1 MLLPVKDVTFLVI
14 TQQIVDFSTAKA
26 TPLIPVHWLDHP
38 LKNEFLSG
46 PLASVSNIFRV
57 RASILDQ
64 LTHCQVVSLHFFDEL
79 SLNRLTCASSLAAK
93 SLRFKALRVAKSAAV
108 DCFERR
114 PHHLLL
120 LWIDFSYWN
129 VDHLVNRFLAH
140 ESFNDLLLSSQF
152 LRESKLH
159 TAVPAFFAPRQV
171 VQISRPRFLWNK
183 PLCGLTVSIFSLAIF
198 KHPLDFRL
206 IVR

>member
-1 MLLPVKDVTFLVI
+1 MVI
-14 TQQIVDFSTAKA
+14 TQQIVDFSAAKA
-26 TPLIPVHWLDHP
+26 TPPIPVHWLDHP
-38 LKNEFLSG
+38 LKNEFLFG
-46 PLASVSNIFRV
+46 PLASVSDIFRV

-64 LTHCQVVSLHFFDEL
+64 FPHCQVVSLHFFDEL
-79 SLNRLTCASSLAAK
+79 SLNRLTCTISIAFK

-108 DCFERR
+108 HCFERR

-140 ESFNDLLLSSQF
+140 ESFSNLVLSSQF
-152 LRESKLH
+152 SSESKLH
-159 TAVPAFFAPRQV
+159 TAVLAFFAPRQV
-171 VQISRPRFLWNK
+171 VQISRPRFLRNK
-183 PLCGLTVSIFSLAIF
+183 SLCGLTVSIFSRAIF
-198 KHPLDFRL
+198 KHSLDFRL